1 MPPIVKYLKALSDNF
16 QLSANRWR
24 GTDCCQGSVSSS
36 RVKGGTINSA
46 LYSEQSCFEADRDA
60 LVRELKV
67 IESSLEEGATEMTM
81 VAAENVFEHQVS
93 KILDAEARALLRMV
107 RGLKDLRIAV
117 ARARLPKSRK

>member
-1 MPPIVKYLKALSDNF
+1 
-16 QLSANRWR
+16 
-24 GTDCCQGSVSSS
+24 
-36 RVKGGTINSA
+36 

-81 VAAENVFEHQVS
+81 VAAENVFERQVS
-93 KILDAEARALLRMV
+93 KILDAEARALIRMV